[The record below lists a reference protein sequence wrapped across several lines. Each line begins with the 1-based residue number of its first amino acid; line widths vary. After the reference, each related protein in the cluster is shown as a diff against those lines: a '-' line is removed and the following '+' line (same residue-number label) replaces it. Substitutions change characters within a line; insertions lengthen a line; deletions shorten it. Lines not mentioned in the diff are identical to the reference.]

1 MQSNRKINPTVAIIV
16 AIALIAS
23 IAVAIALFSNS
34 SERQQTPPTTSTQ
47 EVEPQAAAYS
57 DGTYEATGKYISP
70 GGRESI
76 DVSVTVMNGKITD
89 TTVTPNADSGEAEEY
104 QQRFA
109 ANYKD
114 MVVGKPIDEVSL
126 TRVAGSS
133 LTGIGFNDALEQI
146 KEDAAA

>member
-1 MQSNRKINPTVAIIV
+1 MQSKNKVNPTVAVII

-34 SERQQTPPTTSTQ
+34 SERQQTSPTTSTQ
-47 EVEPQAAAYS
+47 GAEPQTATYAN
-57 DGTYEATGKYISP
+57 GTYEATGEYVSP

-89 TTVTPNADSGEAEEY
+89 TTITPNADSGEAEEY

-114 MVVGKPIDEVSL
+114 MVVGKSIDEVSL

>member
-1 MQSNRKINPTVAIIV
+1 MQSKNKVNPTVAVII

-34 SERQQTPPTTSTQ
+34 SERQQTSPTTSTQ
-47 EVEPQAAAYS
+47 GAEPQTATYAN
-57 DGTYEATGKYISP
+57 GTYEATGEYVSP

-89 TTVTPNADSGEAEEY
+89 TTVTPNADSGEAKEY

-114 MVVGKPIDEVSL
+114 MVVGKSIDEVSL

>member
-1 MQSNRKINPTVAIIV
+1 MQSKNKVNPTVAVII

-34 SERQQTPPTTSTQ
+34 SERQQTSPTTSTQ
-47 EVEPQAAAYS
+47 GAEPQTATYAN
-57 DGTYEATGKYISP
+57 GTYEATGEYVSP

-89 TTVTPNADSGEAEEY
+89 TTITPNADSGEAEEY

-109 ANYKD
+109 ASYKD
-114 MVVGKPIDEVSL
+114 MVVGKSIDEVSL